1 MMKFRYIFPFALEA
15 LLLTHL
21 FAVDLSTV
29 RPLLDH
35 IVVEGDAVEIK
46 AKGDTPVVTDFK
58 LIPTDVIAGNLIPEG
73 TTMTMFAA
81 KEDSGIINPTAL
93 CFDEQGALYL
103 AETPRFGKQ
112 VLDARGHRYWLL
124 DDLKAKTTADR
135 LALHEKWKHK
145 VSLESMRE
153 NSELILKFTDV
164 DGDGKSDSVTT
175 FADGFND
182 ILDGVGAG
190 VFAHEGKVYFACIP
204 KLYILEDTD
213 GDGISDKREVI
224 ADGFGVKIWFSGHDM
239 NGFALGNDG
248 RIYST
253 IGDRGFSITT
263 REGNQ
268 INIPNRG
275 VVMRFEPD
283 GSGLEVV
290 HTGLRNPKEIAFDD
304 FGNGM
309 TVDNNSDQGDKARLV
324 YVMDGVDSGWNAGHQ
339 AMHSFR
345 EEIGLPEK
353 PINMWMAEEMSLA
366 RNDSQPAFMVPPVA
380 NITNGPSGLTYYP
393 GTGFLPNQKGR
404 FLICDYRGNQPRSQ
418 IWSFKVSPDGAGM
431 KLDDNYVLNQG
442 VAATDVEY
450 SYDGRLFVTDFIT
463 GWGGERSG
471 QIYSLSATSEKNAG
485 RTPDVAKIFREGF
498 AQRSNEE
505 LLGLIKHAD
514 RRIRLRAHIELTK
527 KKGGTQTLITAIKG
541 EDRMQRLH
549 GVWGLGILAR
559 KHSEKD
565 ATDVLVSLLTDADSE
580 VRAQAAQCLGE
591 VAGVDGSVLVPL
603 LRDDSNRVRGFAALS
618 LAKQKYTTA
627 APEIVTMLEQNG
639 SKDLYLAHAG
649 VMGLLGCADAEQI
662 SKLAGN
668 PSPAVRMAAVVALRR
683 LQSPL
688 LEIFL
693 KDSDP
698 NIVDETIRA
707 IHEAPVEKSRPA
719 IAAILDAYSDG
730 GKARDLT
737 PMITR
742 RLIHSAFRIGGVE
755 NAERLVQAALSV
767 NLGTNERKE
776 ALRLLLQWTAPHP
789 VDQSLGRWD
798 PLENRDASMLLPV
811 LEEGMPLLL
820 SSDKALVEPSLR
832 LLEHYEMNPATVP
845 PASLRAIAKDAD
857 YPEGARSEALALFLR
872 SRPTNADEFLV
883 SLVNDPSDVV
893 SSFSLESLVKR
904 NPSKAAAGLDAAL
917 KSEHVA
923 RRQSAW
929 SIAGDL
935 PGEQSA
941 ILIATALT
949 NAREDKGDPASLL
962 ELLDAA
968 GKRSEPAVKSALDTY
983 KASIDA
989 TDPLAAWLPA
999 LEGGDATKGAE
1010 LFKNHGSAQ
1019 CMRCH
1024 RVGDSDENSVMA
1036 GPNLAG
1042 LGEKH
1047 DRHYMLESMMNPG
1060 AVVAPGFGI
1069 VSLTLNNGDQLGGVL
1084 QGENA
1089 EYLDITTGEDTWRVN
1104 KSDIKTTTAP
1114 ISAMPPMSAMLSLN
1128 ETRDLVAYLSDLKK
1142 ALEHAPDLPEA
1153 KPYNPAKH

>member
-1 MMKFRYIFPFALEA
+1 MRIRHIIPTALQS
-15 LLLTHL
+15 LLLTQVH
-21 FAVDLSTV
+21 AVDLSPL
-29 RPLLDH
+29 RLLLDH
-35 IVVEGDAVEIK
+35 VVVEGETVKKEDKVE
-46 AKGDTPVVTDFK
+46 APVISEIK

-73 TTMTMFAA
+73 TTMTMFAS
-81 KEDSGIINPTAL
+81 KEDNEIINPTAL

-112 VLDARGHRYWLL
+112 VLDARGHRYWFL

-153 NSELILKFTDV
+153 NSERILKFTDS

-204 KLYILEDTD
+204 KLYILEDSN
-213 GDGISDKREVI
+213 GDGISDKREII
-224 ADGFGVKIWFSGHDM
+224 ADGFGVKIWFSGHDL

-248 RIYST
+248 RIYAT
-253 IGDRGFSITT
+253 IGDRGFSTTT
-263 REGNQ
+263 REGKQ
-268 INIPNRG
+268 ISIPNQG

-324 YVMDGVDSGWNAGHQ
+324 YVMDGVDSGWTAGHQ
-339 AMHSFR
+339 AMFSFR
-345 EEIGLPEK
+345 EEIGLPET
-353 PINMWMAEEMSLA
+353 PINMWMAEKMSLE

-393 GTGFLPNQKGR
+393 GTGFLSNQKGR
-404 FLICDYRGNQPRSQ
+404 FLICDFRGNQPGSR

-471 QIYSLSATSEKNAG
+471 QIYSLSATSEKG
-485 RTPDVAKIFREGF
+485 SGHTPDVAKIFKEGF
-498 AQRSNEE
+498 TQRSNKE
-505 LLGLIKHAD
+505 LLDLMKHPD

-527 KKGGTQTLITAIKG
+527 KKGGINTLITATKG

-559 KHSEKD
+559 KNSEKA
-565 ATDVLVSLLTDADSE
+565 ATNTLVSLLTDADSE

-591 VAGVDGSVLVPL
+591 VAGVDKSVLVPL
-603 LRDDSNRVRGFAALS
+603 LRDNSNRVRGFAALS

-627 APEIVTMLEQNG
+627 APEIVTMLEENG
-639 SKDLYLAHAG
+639 GKDLYLAHAG
-649 VMGLLGCADAEQI
+649 IMGLVGTADAEQI
-662 SKLAGN
+662 SKLAGS

-688 LEIFL
+688 LEVFL
-693 KDSDP
+693 KDADGK
-698 NIVDETIRA
+698 IVDEAIRA
-707 IHEAPVEKSRPA
+707 IHEAPVEASRPA

-730 GKARDLT
+730 GKGRELT

-742 RLIHSAFRIGGVE
+742 RLIHSAFRVGGTE
-755 NAERLVQAALSV
+755 NAERLVKAALSE
-767 NLGTNERKE
+767 NLGINERKE
-776 ALRLLLQWTAPHP
+776 ALRLLLQWTEPHP
-789 VDQSLGRWD
+789 VDQSLGIWD
-798 PLENRDASMLLPV
+798 PLEKRDAAVLLSI
-811 LEEGMPLLL
+811 LEKGIPMLL

-832 LLEHYEMNPATVP
+832 LLEHYEMKPATVP
-845 PASLRAIAKDAD
+845 PASLILIAKDAD

-872 SRPTNADEFLV
+872 SEPASADELLI

-904 NPSKAAAGLDAAL
+904 DPAKAAAGLDAAL
-917 KSEHVA
+917 KSEKVA

-929 SIAGDL
+929 TIAGDL

-949 NAREDKGDPASLL
+949 RAREGKGDPASLI

-983 KASIDA
+983 KASLDA

-1010 LFKNHGSAQ
+1010 FFKNHGSAQ

-1024 RVGDSDENSVMA
+1024 RVEDSDENSVMA

-1042 LGEKH
+1042 LGAKH
-1047 DRHYMLESMMNPG
+1047 DSRYMLESMMNPG

-1069 VSLTLNNGDQLGGVL
+1069 VSLTLNNGNNLGGIL
-1084 QGENA
+1084 QGESA
-1089 EYLDITTGEDTWRVN
+1089 EYLDITVGEDTWRV
-1104 KSDIKTTTAP
+1104 KRSDIKASTAP
-1114 ISAMPPMSAMLSLN
+1114 VSAMPPMSAMLSLR
-1128 ETRDLVAYLSDLKK
+1128 ETRDLVAYLSNLKK
-1142 ALEHAPDLPEA
+1142 PLEHAPDLPEA
-1153 KPYNPAKH
+1153 KPYVPTKK